1 MPFGRKKKKRLITSI
16 YNFIKIFFAFS
27 RTKKYISLS
36 IKRIKGSPQAL
47 SLGLATGIAIS
58 FTPFIGLHAL
68 LAIFISWVIGGSMA
82 AALIGTLFGNPW
94 TFPFIWYFTFE
105 IGQFINY
112 GFLSYEQ
119 EFSFKNIKKEIST
132 LLVILKNIIIF
143 ANIPELEENFEK
155 LKLIPFMM
163 VGSIPLVFITWI
175 LSYFSFLIIFKSYR
189 KKVKKKITY
198 EIRSKY

>member
-1 MPFGRKKKKRLITSI
+1 MPFGRKKKKKLIISI

-36 IKRIKGSPQAL
+36 IKRIKGTPQAL
-47 SLGLATGIAIS
+47 SLGVATGIAVS

-68 LAIFISWVIGGSMA
+68 LAIFISWIIGGSMA

-112 GFLSYEQ
+112 GFLSYEE
-119 EFSFKNIKKEIST
+119 EFSFKVIKKEVST
-132 LLVILKNIIIF
+132 LLAIVKNIIIF
-143 ANIPELEENFEK
+143 ANIFELEENVAK
-155 LKLIPFMM
+155 LKLIPFMV
-163 VGSIPLVFITWI
+163 VGSIPLVFISWI
-175 LSYFSFLIIFKSYR
+175 FSYFSFLIIFKSYK
-189 KKVKKKITY
+189 KKVKKNNI
-198 EIRSKY
+198 

>member
-1 MPFGRKKKKRLITSI
+1 MPFGRKKKKKLIISFF
-16 YNFIKIFFAFS
+16 NFIKVFFAFS

-68 LAIFISWVIGGSMA
+68 LAIFISWIIGGSMA

-105 IGQFINY
+105 IGQFINN
-112 GFLSYEQ
+112 GFMSYQ
-119 EFSFKNIKKEIST
+119 AEFSFQSIKKEIFT
-132 LLVILKNIIIF
+132 LLVILKNIVVF
-143 ANIPELEENFEK
+143 ANILELEESVKN
-155 LKLIPFMM
+155 LKLIPFMI
-163 VGSIPLVFITWI
+163 VGSIPFVVITW
-175 LSYFSFLIIFKSYR
+175 LFSYFLSLTIFKSYR
-189 KKVKKKITY
+189 KKVKRKNI
-198 EIRSKY
+198 

>member
-1 MPFGRKKKKRLITSI
+1 MPFGRKKKKKLIISI

-36 IKRIKGSPQAL
+36 IKRIKGTPQAL

-112 GFLSYEQ
+112 GFLSYEE
-119 EFSFKNIKKEIST
+119 EFSFKVIKKEVST
-132 LLVILKNIIIF
+132 LLAIIKNIIIF
-143 ANIPELEENFEK
+143 ANIFELEENVAR
-155 LKLIPFMM
+155 LKLIPFMV
-163 VGSIPLVFITWI
+163 VGSIPLVFISWI
-175 LSYFSFLIIFKSYR
+175 FSYFSFLIIFKSYK
-189 KKVKKKITY
+189 KKVKKNSI
-198 EIRSKY
+198 

>member
-1 MPFGRKKKKRLITSI
+1 MPFGRKKKKKLIISI
-16 YNFIKIFFAFS
+16 YNFIKFFFTFS
-27 RTKKYISLS
+27 RNKKYISLS
-36 IKRIKGSPQAL
+36 IKRIKATPQAL

-112 GFLSYEQ
+112 GFLSYEE
-119 EFSFKNIKKEIST
+119 EFSFKVIKKEVST
-132 LLVILKNIIIF
+132 LLAIIKNIIIF
-143 ANIPELEENFEK
+143 ANIFELEENVTK
-155 LKLIPFMM
+155 LKLIPFMI
-163 VGSIPLVFITWI
+163 VGSIPLVFISWI
-175 LSYFSFLIIFKSYR
+175 FSYFSFLIIFKSYK
-189 KKVKKKITY
+189 KKVKKNNI
-198 EIRSKY
+198 

>member
-1 MPFGRKKKKRLITSI
+1 MPFGRKKKKRLSITI
-16 YNFIKIFFAFS
+16 LNFIKNFFAFS

-36 IKRIKGSPQAL
+36 LKRIKGTPQAL
-47 SLGLATGIAIS
+47 SLGLATGIAVS

-112 GFLSYEQ
+112 GFLSYEE
-119 EFSFKNIKKEIST
+119 EFSFKIIKKEIST
-132 LLVILKNIIIF
+132 LLVILKNIIVF
-143 ANIPELEENFEK
+143 ANIPELEENVEK
-155 LKLIPFMM
+155 LKLIPFMV
-163 VGSIPLVFITWI
+163 VGSIPLVFISWI

-189 KKVKKKITY
+189 KKAKKNNI
-198 EIRSKY
+198 

>member
-16 YNFIKIFFAFS
+16 FNFIKIFFAFS

-36 IKRIKGSPQAL
+36 IKRMKGSPQAL

-82 AALIGTLFGNPW
+82 AALIGTLLGNPW

-112 GFLSYEQ
+112 GFLSHEE

-155 LKLIPFMM
+155 LKLIPFMI

-189 KKVKKKITY
+189 KKVKKNNI
-198 EIRSKY
+198 

>member
-1 MPFGRKKKKRLITSI
+1 MPFGRKKKKRISSTI
-16 YNFIKIFFAFS
+16 FDFIRVFFAFS

-36 IKRIKGSPQAL
+36 IKRIKGTPQAL

-68 LAIFISWVIGGSMA
+68 LAIFISWIIGGSMA

-105 IGQFINY
+105 VGQFISY
-112 GFLSYEQ
+112 GFLSYDV
-119 EFSFKNIKKEIST
+119 EFSFKSIKKEIYA
-132 LLVILKNIIIF
+132 LLGILKNIVVF
-143 ANIPELEENFEK
+143 ANMLELEENAEK
-155 LKLIPFMM
+155 LKLIPFMII
-163 VGSIPLVFITWI
+163 GSIPFVFLIWL

-189 KKVKKKITY
+189 KKVKKNNL
-198 EIRSKY
+198 

>member
-1 MPFGRKKKKRLITSI
+1 MPFGRKKKKRLIISI
-16 YNFIKIFFAFS
+16 FSFIKIFFTFS
-27 RTKKYISLS
+27 RTKKYISLRL
-36 IKRIKGSPQAL
+36 KRIKGTPQAL
-47 SLGLATGIAIS
+47 SLGLATGIAVS

-94 TFPFIWYFTFE
+94 TFPIIWYFTFE

-112 GFLSYEQ
+112 GFFSYE
-119 EFSFKNIKKEIST
+119 EDFSFKIIKKEIST

-143 ANIPELEENFEK
+143 ANIPELEENVEK
-155 LKLIPFMM
+155 LKLIPFMV

-189 KKVKKKITY
+189 KKVKKNIT
-198 EIRSKY
+198 

>member
-36 IKRIKGSPQAL
+36 IKRIKGTPQAL
-47 SLGLATGIAIS
+47 SIGLATGIAIS

-112 GFLSYEQ
+112 GFLSYEE
-119 EFSFKNIKKEIST
+119 EFSFKVIKKEVST
-132 LLVILKNIIIF
+132 LLAIIKNIIIF
-143 ANIPELEENFEK
+143 ANIFELEENVAK
-155 LKLIPFMM
+155 LKLIPFMV
-163 VGSIPLVFITWI
+163 VGSIPLVFISWI
-175 LSYFSFLIIFKSYR
+175 FSYFSFLIIFKSYK
-189 KKVKKKITY
+189 KKVKKNSI
-198 EIRSKY
+198 

>member
-1 MPFGRKKKKRLITSI
+1 MPFGRKKKKKLIISI

-36 IKRIKGSPQAL
+36 IKRIKGTPQAL

-112 GFLSYEQ
+112 GFLSYEE
-119 EFSFKNIKKEIST
+119 EFSFKVIKKEVST
-132 LLVILKNIIIF
+132 LLAIVKNIIIF
-143 ANIPELEENFEK
+143 ANMFELEENVAK
-155 LKLIPFMM
+155 LKLIPFML
-163 VGSIPLVFITWI
+163 VGSIPLVFISWI
-175 LSYFSFLIIFKSYR
+175 FSYFLFLIIFKSYR
-189 KKVKKKITY
+189 KKVKKNNI
-198 EIRSKY
+198 

>member
-1 MPFGRKKKKRLITSI
+1 MPFGRKKKKRLLISI
-16 YNFIKIFFAFS
+16 FNFIKIFFAFS

-36 IKRIKGSPQAL
+36 IKRIKGTPQAL

-105 IGQFINY
+105 IGQFMNY
-112 GFLSYEQ
+112 GFLSYEE
-119 EFSFKNIKKEIST
+119 EFSFKIITKEIST
-132 LLVILKNIIIF
+132 LLVILKNIIVF
-143 ANIPELEENFEK
+143 ANIPELEENVQK
-155 LKLIPFMM
+155 LKLIPFMV

-189 KKVKKKITY
+189 KKVKKNNI
-198 EIRSKY
+198 

>member
-1 MPFGRKKKKRLITSI
+1 MPFGRKKKKKLIISI

-36 IKRIKGSPQAL
+36 IKRIKGTPQAL
-47 SLGLATGIAIS
+47 SLGLATGIAVS

-112 GFLSYEQ
+112 GFLSYEE
-119 EFSFKNIKKEIST
+119 EFSFKVIKKEVST
-132 LLVILKNIIIF
+132 LLAIIKNIIIF
-143 ANIPELEENFEK
+143 ANIFELEESVAK
-155 LKLIPFMM
+155 LKLIPFMV
-163 VGSIPLVFITWI
+163 VGSIPLVFISWI
-175 LSYFSFLIIFKSYR
+175 FSYFLFLIIFKSYR
-189 KKVKKKITY
+189 KKVKKNNI
-198 EIRSKY
+198 

>member
-1 MPFGRKKKKRLITSI
+1 MPFGRKKKKRLITST

-36 IKRIKGSPQAL
+36 IKRIKGTPQAL

-105 IGQFINY
+105 IGQFMNY
-112 GFLSYEQ
+112 GFLSYEE
-119 EFSFKNIKKEIST
+119 EFSFKVIKKEIST
-132 LLVILKNIIIF
+132 LLVILKNIIVF
-143 ANIPELEENFEK
+143 ANLPELEENVGK
-155 LKLIPFMM
+155 LKLIPFMI

-175 LSYFSFLIIFKSYR
+175 VSYFSFYIIFKSYR
-189 KKVKKKITY
+189 KKVEKNNI
-198 EIRSKY
+198 

>member
-1 MPFGRKKKKRLITSI
+1 MPFGRKKKKKLIISI

-36 IKRIKGSPQAL
+36 IKRIKGTPQAL

-112 GFLSYEQ
+112 GFLSYEE
-119 EFSFKNIKKEIST
+119 EFSFKVIKKEVST
-132 LLVILKNIIIF
+132 LLSIIKNIIIF
-143 ANIPELEENFEK
+143 ANIFELEESVAK
-155 LKLIPFMM
+155 LKLIPFMV
-163 VGSIPLVFITWI
+163 VGSIPLVFISWI
-175 LSYFSFLIIFKSYR
+175 FSYFLFLIIFKSYR
-189 KKVKKKITY
+189 KKVKKNNI
-198 EIRSKY
+198 

>member
-1 MPFGRKKKKRLITSI
+1 MPFGRKKKKRLIISI
-16 YNFIKIFFAFS
+16 FNFIRVFFAFS

-47 SLGLATGIAIS
+47 SLGLATGISVS

-68 LAIFISWVIGGSMA
+68 LAIFISWIIGGSMA

-112 GFLSYEQ
+112 GFLSYDED
-119 EFSFKNIKKEIST
+119 FSFQSIKKEIFT
-132 LLVILKNIIIF
+132 LLVILKNIIVF
-143 ANIPELEENFEK
+143 ANIPELEENVEK
-155 LKLIPFMM
+155 LKLIPFMII
-163 VGSIPLVFITWI
+163 GSIPLLIVTWI
-175 LSYFSFLIIFKSYR
+175 LSYFLFLKIFKSYR
-189 KKVKKKITY
+189 KKVKKNNI
-198 EIRSKY
+198 

>member
-1 MPFGRKKKKRLITSI
+1 MPFGRKKKKRLIISI

-36 IKRIKGSPQAL
+36 LKRIKGTPQAL
-47 SLGLATGIAIS
+47 SLGLATGIAVS

-105 IGQFINY
+105 IGQFMNY
-112 GFLSYEQ
+112 GFLSYEE
-119 EFSFKNIKKEIST
+119 EFSFKSIKKEIST
-132 LLVILKNIIIF
+132 LLVILKNIIVF
-143 ANIPELEENFEK
+143 ANMPELEENVQK
-155 LKLIPFMM
+155 LKLVPFMM
-163 VGSIPLVFITWI
+163 IGSIPVVFIAWI

-189 KKVKKKITY
+189 KKVKKNKI
-198 EIRSKY
+198 

>member
-1 MPFGRKKKKRLITSI
+1 M
-16 YNFIKIFFAFS
+16 
-27 RTKKYISLS
+27 S
-36 IKRIKGSPQAL
+36 IKRIKGTPQAL

-112 GFLSYEQ
+112 GFLSYEE
-119 EFSFKNIKKEIST
+119 EFSFKVIKKEVST
-132 LLVILKNIIIF
+132 LLAIVKNIIIF
-143 ANIPELEENFEK
+143 ANIFELEENVAK
-155 LKLIPFMM
+155 LKLIPFMV
-163 VGSIPLVFITWI
+163 VGSIPLVFISWI
-175 LSYFSFLIIFKSYR
+175 FSYFSFLIIFKSYK
-189 KKVKKKITY
+189 KKVKKNSI
-198 EIRSKY
+198 

>member
-1 MPFGRKKKKRLITSI
+1 MPFGRKKKKKLIISI

-36 IKRIKGSPQAL
+36 IKRIKGTPQAL

-112 GFLSYEQ
+112 GFLSYEE
-119 EFSFKNIKKEIST
+119 EFSFKVIKKEVST
-132 LLVILKNIIIF
+132 LLAIIKNIIIF
-143 ANIPELEENFEK
+143 ANIFELEESVAK
-155 LKLIPFMM
+155 LKLIPFMV
-163 VGSIPLVFITWI
+163 VGSIPLVFISWI
-175 LSYFSFLIIFKSYR
+175 SSYFSFLIIFKSYK
-189 KKVKKKITY
+189 KKVKKNNI
-198 EIRSKY
+198 

>member
-16 YNFIKIFFAFS
+16 VSFIKIFFAFS

-36 IKRIKGSPQAL
+36 IKRIKGTPQAL

-112 GFLSYEQ
+112 GLLSYEEQ
-119 EFSFKNIKKEIST
+119 VSFNTIKKGKST
-132 LLVILKNIIIF
+132 LLVILKNIIVF
-143 ANIPELEENFEK
+143 ANIPEVEENVEK
-155 LKLIPFMM
+155 LKLIPFMI

-175 LSYFSFLIIFKSYR
+175 LSYFSFYIIFKSYR
-189 KKVKKKITY
+189 KKVKK
-198 EIRSKY
+198 

>member
-1 MPFGRKKKKRLITSI
+1 MEEKKKKRLIISI

-36 IKRIKGSPQAL
+36 IKRIKGTPQAL

-112 GFLSYEQ
+112 GFLSYEE
-119 EFSFKNIKKEIST
+119 EFSFKIIKKEIST
-132 LLVILKNIIIF
+132 LLVILKNIIVF
-143 ANIPELEENFEK
+143 ANIPELEENVEK
-155 LKLIPFMM
+155 LKLIPFMI

-189 KKVKKKITY
+189 KKVKKNNI
-198 EIRSKY
+198 

>member
-16 YNFIKIFFAFS
+16 FNFIKNFFAFS

-36 IKRIKGSPQAL
+36 IKRMKGSPQAL

-82 AALIGTLFGNPW
+82 AALIGTLLGNPW

-112 GFLSYEQ
+112 GFLSHEE

-155 LKLIPFMM
+155 LKLIPFMI

-189 KKVKKKITY
+189 KKVKKNNI
-198 EIRSKY
+198 

>member
-36 IKRIKGSPQAL
+36 IKRMKGSPQAL
-47 SLGLATGIAIS
+47 SLGLATGLSIS

-112 GFLSYEQ
+112 GFLSHEE

-155 LKLIPFMM
+155 LKLIPFMI

-189 KKVKKKITY
+189 KKVKKNNI
-198 EIRSKY
+198 

>member
-1 MPFGRKKKKRLITSI
+1 MPFGRKKKKKLIISI
-16 YNFIKIFFAFS
+16 YNFIKFFFAFS
-27 RTKKYISLS
+27 RNKKYISLS
-36 IKRIKGSPQAL
+36 IKRIKATPQAL

-112 GFLSYEQ
+112 GFLSYEE
-119 EFSFKNIKKEIST
+119 EFSFQIIKKEIST
-132 LLVILKNIIIF
+132 LLVILKNIIVF
-143 ANIPELEENFEK
+143 ANLPELEENVEK
-155 LKLIPFMM
+155 LKLIPFMV

-175 LSYFSFLIIFKSYR
+175 LSYFSFFIILKSYR
-189 KKVKKKITY
+189 KKVKKNNI
-198 EIRSKY
+198 

>member
-1 MPFGRKKKKRLITSI
+1 MPFGRKKKKKLIISL

-36 IKRIKGSPQAL
+36 IKRIKGTPQAL

-112 GFLSYEQ
+112 GFLSYEE
-119 EFSFKNIKKEIST
+119 EFSFKVIKKEVST
-132 LLVILKNIIIF
+132 LLAIVKNIIIF
-143 ANIPELEENFEK
+143 ANIFELEESVAK
-155 LKLIPFMM
+155 LKLIPFMV
-163 VGSIPLVFITWI
+163 VGSIPLVFISWI
-175 LSYFSFLIIFKSYR
+175 FSYFSFLIIFKSYK
-189 KKVKKKITY
+189 KKVKKNNI
-198 EIRSKY
+198 